1 MINVLI
7 VEDDPMVAEFNKRYL
22 KEIKGFSLL
31 GITHSVKD
39 AIEFLKNEQVDLIL
53 LDVYMPGSTG
63 LELLSFIREQNMAVD
78 VILITAAADKEKIRT
93 AIRYGAIDYLI
104 KPFEFERFN
113 QALMKYKD
121 KYNFFATKNLFSQE
135 DLDEQFFSIDQKTIG
150 DAMSN
155 LPKGLTSSTL
165 QVVINV
171 IKSKGNSQF
180 TTDDISETTLIS
192 RVSIRKYLKF
202 LTSLGALEESL
213 TYGIGRPVYLYTLKL
228 DKLKHV
234 NILL

>member
-1 MINVLI
+1 MIKVLI

-22 KEIKGFSLL
+22 NEIKGFSLI
-31 GITHSVKD
+31 GISHTVKD
-39 AIEFLKNEQVDLIL
+39 AITFLKNEQVDLIL

-78 VILITAAADKEKIRT
+78 VILITAAADKEKIHT

-113 QALMKYKD
+113 KALLKYKD
-121 KYNFFATKNLFSQE
+121 NYNFFANKNLFSQE
-135 DLDEQFFSIDQKTIG
+135 DLDEQFFSIDQKPVEE
-150 DAMSN
+150 AMSN

-165 QVVINV
+165 QVVIGV

-202 LTSLGALEESL
+202 LTSLGVLEESL
-213 TYGIGRPVYLYTLKL
+213 TYGIGRPVYLYTLKS
-228 DKLKHV
+228 DKLNKV
-234 NILL
+234 NTLL